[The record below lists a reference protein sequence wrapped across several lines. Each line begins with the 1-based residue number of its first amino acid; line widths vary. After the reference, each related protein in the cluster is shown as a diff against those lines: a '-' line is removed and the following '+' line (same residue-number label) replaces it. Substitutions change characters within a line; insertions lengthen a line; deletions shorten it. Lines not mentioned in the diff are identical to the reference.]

1 MSDTPTATMTLD
13 GLDIDKLLAL
23 RRERRRIDAEIA
35 ALLDPA
41 GATTLPTWG
50 PCTRCG
56 HVWQGRSQRRPGHC
70 AGCASAYWDKEPVRS
85 TAGKPGTPRRKR
97 SRRSRKKAAAS
108 VTSMP
113 SRTPLASDADF
124 IAAIRSALPPPPKD
138 ETSPFAPR
146 NTFRVRK
153 PDVDLVADSATG
165 VVKDVFTRFDG
176 PPPPAMTPPPPFLVR
191 PTPPPRYVPTVE
203 EPQPESVASHVHITE
218 IAHYPDD
225 LPPLPPVDDDTI
237 IEVFST
243 THDEAAPRD
252 LTREYLE
259 EAADVPAA
267 DDPAAE

>member
-1 MSDTPTATMTLD
+1 MSDTPTATTTLD

-85 TAGKPGTPRRKR
+85 TAGKPGTPRAKR
-97 SRRSRKKAAAS
+97 SRRRKRRVGLPPLEDGFDIVRLKKFAELPPLPN
-108 VTSMP
+108 VETM
-113 SRTPLASDADF
+113 TPLASDEDF
-124 IAAIRSALPPPPKD
+124 IAAIRGAL
-138 ETSPFAPR
+138 
-146 NTFRVRK
+146 
-153 PDVDLVADSATG
+153 
-165 VVKDVFTRFDG
+165 

-203 EPQPESVASHVHITE
+203 EPQPESVASRAPTF
-218 IAHYPDD
+218 DD
-225 LPPLPPVDDDTI
+225 VTQVTLDAAAEELRDVILPPDSRPDGGRPARP
-237 IEVFST
+237 
-243 THDEAAPRD
+243 HPRIP
-252 LTREYLE
+252 RGGRRC
-259 EAADVPAA
+259 PCR
-267 DDPAAE
+267 

>member
-1 MSDTPTATMTLD
+1 MSDDAAVTTALPLD

-70 AGCASAYWDKEPVRS
+70 AGCASAYWDREPRRS
-85 TAGKPGTPRRKR
+85 TAGKPGTPRAKR
-97 SRRSRKKAAAS
+97 SRGTRKKAAAS

-113 SRTPLASDADF
+113 SRTPLVSDADF
-124 IAAIRSALPPPPKD
+124 IAAIRGAL
-138 ETSPFAPR
+138 
-146 NTFRVRK
+146 
-153 PDVDLVADSATG
+153 
-165 VVKDVFTRFDG
+165 

-191 PTPPPRYVPTVE
+191 PTPPPRYVPMVE
-203 EPQPESVASHVHITE
+203 EPQPESVASRAPTF
-218 IAHYPDD
+218 DD
-225 LPPLPPVDDDTI
+225 VTQVTLDAAAEELRDVILPPDIDLT
-237 IEVFST
+237 
-243 THDEAAPRD
+243 EAAPRD

-259 EAADVPAA
+259 EADDAPTEPVAA
-267 DDPAAE
+267 VVEKDSAPLDPADE